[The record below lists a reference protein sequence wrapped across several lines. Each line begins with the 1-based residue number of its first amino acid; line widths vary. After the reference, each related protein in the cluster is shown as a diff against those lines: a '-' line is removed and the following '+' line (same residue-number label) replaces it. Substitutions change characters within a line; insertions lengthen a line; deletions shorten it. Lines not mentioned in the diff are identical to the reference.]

1 MAVGFRARDGIAGLV
16 ICVALALA
24 VPATALALP
33 PVVRTDPAGN
43 VGGQS
48 ATLHG
53 SVTPRGK
60 ATQFFFQYGT
70 TTAYGQRTPSQVVNP
85 GNGAQAVAQ
94 TVGGLRVGT
103 QYHFRLVATNP
114 DGTSSGGD
122 RSFRTRPP
130 DPNALLL
137 TEQPNPV
144 LFGHS
149 AALSG
154 QLLGPNN
161 AGVGVTL
168 MERPATATTGP
179 FSVAAGPFPTDANGG
194 YGFFVLPGIN
204 TTYHVVASTARGT
217 SSVDLNVGVTSNVK
231 LRVSHAH
238 IHSGSVVT
246 FSGTVFPAASG
257 VVSIQKLS
265 SRSGQYVTVSS
276 AGLAAAPPVNGLPSA
291 GFSRR
296 IHLHSSG
303 SFRAVLPG
311 TPDLSEGSSGR
322 VSVHVS

>member
-1 MAVGFRARDGIAGLV
+1 VRFRAREGFAGLV
-16 ICVALALA
+16 LCAGLALA
-24 VPATALALP
+24 VPATALAMP
-33 PVVRTDPAGN
+33 PLVRTDPAGA

-48 ATLHG
+48 ATLHAT
-53 SVTPRGK
+53 VTPRGK
-60 ATQFFFQYGT
+60 ATQFFFAYGT
-70 TTAYGQRTPSQVVNP
+70 TKAYGSRTPTQTVAP
-85 GNGAQAVAQ
+85 GNGAQQVSQ
-94 TVGGLRVGT
+94 TVGGLKVGT
-103 QYHFRLVATNP
+103 TYHFRVVATNP
-114 DGTSSGGD
+114 DGTASGGD
-122 RSFRTRPP
+122 RMFRTRPP

-161 AGVGVTL
+161 VGVGVTL
-168 MERPATATTGP
+168 MARPASQTTGP
-179 FSVAAGPFPTDANGG
+179 FTVAAGPFPTDGNGG
-194 YGFFVLPGIN
+194 YGFFVLPGNN
-204 TTYHVVASTARGT
+204 TTYHVVATNARGT
-217 SSVDLNVGVTSNVK
+217 TSVDLSVGVVFNVK
-231 LRVSHAH
+231 LDASHTH

-246 FSGTVFPAASG
+246 FSGTVFPTAGG
-257 VVSIQKLS
+257 VVAIQKLS

-276 AGLAAAPPVNGLPSA
+276 AGLTAGAPVNGLPSA
-291 GFSRR
+291 KFSRQ

-303 SFRAVLPG
+303 SFRAVVPG